1 MFRDSDTDKRRE
13 VTGYEVH
20 IELKEQQNGELP
32 NTIFFGALLVII
44 SLAAVL
50 QRDALK

>member
-1 MFRDSDTDKRRE
+1 MDTDRRHE
-13 VTGYEVH
+13 ATGYEVH
-20 IELKEQQNGELP
+20 IEIKEQQNGELP

-50 QRDALK
+50 QWDALK